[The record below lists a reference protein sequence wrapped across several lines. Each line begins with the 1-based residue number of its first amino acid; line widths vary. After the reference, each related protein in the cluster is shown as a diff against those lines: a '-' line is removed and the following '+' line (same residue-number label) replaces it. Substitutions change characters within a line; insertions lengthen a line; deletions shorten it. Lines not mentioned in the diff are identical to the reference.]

1 MDLTPVRA
9 ETARAET
16 AIDWRQVR
24 LLLATNWRTKINR
37 ASRSPFAF
45 AFGMLLLGGF
55 ALGAIL
61 FSVVL
66 GMGISALKAS
76 NPETAGAAV
85 HEVFLSVFFV
95 VVATPVL
102 GFRGNEFLDVTKL
115 FVHPV
120 GHRTVFAAT
129 FIGLMGSGA
138 VLFFSLPVVAA
149 VIGYGGPPASVAAGI
164 VAGLVLMLVSVA
176 LGQLVLLAFLNTLKS
191 RKWRDLSMVL
201 VPVVFGGFW
210 VTFQILSR
218 RGAEGRSMFV
228 GAVEWFATW
237 KDWTL
242 PLPSW
247 WAAHAV
253 TGAGWARF
261 LPLVAALALVVWL
274 VRASAELQE
283 RAYFGEV
290 GEEPAAEGV
299 SRRGILG
306 RLASRLRDPLGAL
319 VEKELSI
326 LGREP
331 AVRSI
336 LIGQAIYPVLWGGLG
351 VWRLMTTS
359 SPEGL
364 GRYAPLAGLVAYP
377 LLLMELGLVMNL
389 LGLEGGGAVHAMLL
403 PVRRRLLLLGKDV
416 AYLLVFGTLNAAFAI
431 VATVVVFVVTSA
443 GSVADCAQWSL
454 LGALEGYCVLAV
466 GLGIGNVV
474 SVISPVRVAVRD
486 RRAIRQQ
493 VGGREGCL
501 RSLVSLAA
509 VFGSMALSIPIAL
522 LFHMPHVLRLIPE
535 AGTPPGWLLLVT
547 VPVAVVI
554 AAAALVGGAI
564 AGGRLLEMREE
575 DVVSKLTKSDE

>member
-1 MDLTPVRA
+1 MDVTSGRA
-9 ETARAET
+9 ETE
-16 AIDWRQVR
+16 IDWRQVR
-24 LLLATNWRTKINR
+24 LLLATNWRTKVNR

-45 AFGMLLLGGF
+45 AFGLLLMGGF
-55 ALGAIL
+55 AFGAVV

-66 GMGISALKAS
+66 GLGVSALKVS
-76 NPETAGAAV
+76 RPEIAAAAV

-95 VVATPVL
+95 VVVTPVL

-129 FIGLMGSGA
+129 FLGLMSSGA

-149 VIGYGGPPASVAAGI
+149 VVGYGGPPHEVAAGLL
-164 VAGLVLMLVSVA
+164 AGLLLMLVAVA
-176 LGQLVLLAFLNTLKS
+176 LGQFVLLAFLNTLKS

-201 VPVVFGGFW
+201 VPLVFGGAW
-210 VTFQILSR
+210 VSFQILSR
-218 RGAEGRSMFV
+218 RGAEGRSMFL
-228 GAVEWFATW
+228 GAVEWFAKW

-247 WAAHAV
+247 WTAHAV
-253 TGAGWARF
+253 TGSGWTRF
-261 LPLVAALALVVWL
+261 LPLLAAAALVVWL
-274 VRASAELQE
+274 VRVSASLQE
-283 RAYFGEV
+283 RAYFGEIA
-290 GEEPAAEGV
+290 EEPAAEGV
-299 SRRGILG
+299 SRRGFLG
-306 RLASRLRDPLGAL
+306 RLAARLPDPLGAL
-319 VEKELSI
+319 AEKELAI
-326 LGREP
+326 LAREP

-351 VWRLMTTS
+351 IWKLATTS
-359 SPEGL
+359 SPGEL
-364 GRYAPLAGLVAYP
+364 GRYAPLAGLVSYP

-403 PVRRRLLLLGKDV
+403 PVRRRLLLLGKD
-416 AYLLVFGTLNAAFAI
+416 AAFLLVFGTLNAAVAI
-431 VATVVVFVVTSA
+431 VATVVAFAVTRA
-443 GSVADCAQWSL
+443 GSAAACVQWSL

-474 SVISPVRVAVRD
+474 SVISPIRVAVRD

-501 RSLVSLAA
+501 RSLVSLTA
-509 VFGSMALSIPIAL
+509 VFGSLAVSVPIAI
-522 LFHMPHVLRLIPE
+522 LFHGPYALRFVPE
-535 AGTPPGWLLLVT
+535 AGGVPEWLVLVT
-547 VPVAVVI
+547 VPVAVLI
-554 AAAALVGGAI
+554 ATGVLAGGAA

-575 DVVSKLTKSDE
+575 DVVSQLTRSDE

>member
-1 MDLTPVRA
+1 MDV
-9 ETARAET
+9 TAGRSET

-37 ASRSPFAF
+37 ASRSPFSF
-45 AFGMLLLGGF
+45 AMGLMLLGGF

-66 GMGISALKAS
+66 GMGVAALKTS
-76 NPETAGAAV
+76 RPEIAGAAV

-138 VLFFSLPVVAA
+138 VLFFSLPVAAA
-149 VIGYGGPPASVAAGI
+149 VIGYGGPPERVAAGLF
-164 VAGLVLMLVSVA
+164 AGLVLMLVAVA

-201 VPVVFGGFW
+201 VPLVFGGFW

-228 GAVEWFATW
+228 GAVEWFAKW

-247 WAAHAV
+247 WAANAV
-253 TGAGWARF
+253 TGAGWTRF
-261 LPLVAALALVVWL
+261 LPLAAALALVVWL
-274 VRASAELQE
+274 VRASATLQE

-290 GEEPAAEGV
+290 GEEAAPEGV
-299 SRRGILG
+299 ARGGIFT
-306 RLASRLRDPLGAL
+306 RFASRLGDPLGAL
-319 VEKELSI
+319 AEKELAI

-351 VWRLMTTS
+351 VWRLSTS
-359 SPEGL
+359 SSAADL
-364 GRYAPLAGLVAYP
+364 ARYAPLAGLVSYP

-416 AYLLVFGTLNAAFAI
+416 AFLLVFGTLNAAFA
-431 VATVVVFVVTSA
+431 VTATVVAFLVTHA
-443 GSVADCAQWSL
+443 GSVGACVQWSL

-501 RSLVSLAA
+501 RSLVSLVA
-509 VFGSMALSIPIAL
+509 VFGSLAVSVPIAL
-522 LFHMPHVLRLIPE
+522 LFHLPYGLRLIPE
-535 AGTPPGWLLLVT
+535 AGTPPGWLMLVT
-547 VPVAVVI
+547 VPVAV
-554 AAAALVGGAI
+554 LVAFGVLFGGAV
-564 AGGRLLEMREE
+564 AGGRLLELREE
-575 DVVSKLTKSDE
+575 DVVARLTKSDE